1 MKYNL
6 EFINDYEFGVLS
18 GETEIT
24 KTVDD
29 FEIRLAFENI
39 PEQCKVKQEQQNEK
53 KKESPA
59 KK

>member
-1 MKYNL
+1 VWLPIRLMKYNL

-39 PEQCKVKQEQQNEK
+39 PEQCKVKQEQ
-53 KKESPA
+53 
-59 KK
+59 